1 MSGLSPV
8 EKILKDVFE
17 SEETVNKLKRWLE
30 ERETA
35 NEKYSVPRGKT
46 INLFITIMAESDLLI
61 RHEGVEDVTLLQ
73 VGKQIVPAI
82 LDIKFRAVTR
92 RNMLTLLRN
101 AYDRNQRVRSKAD
114 EILKKVIKDYQEGG
128 WLCAMRPHIKG
139 TKEKGGK
146 LQMQMKG
153 LCGHCPN
160 CLIYG
165 FAVEEE
171 GEFNVKSRIEGDVY
185 YGVIPSA
192 ASVTERT
199 GNAVDEATY
208 TTGQALFTT
217 RPILPGTIFVG
228 KIAMHDLTPSEFLL
242 TLFSIATTPRI
253 GARQTCNGKIRIDIP
268 AMILSN
274 HEKGS
279 GYELCKQILQKY
291 EKPGLEEVIQEVN
304 DYVQRIGRNSVVI
317 TSRDLADRLRTLP
330 LSDLDEV
337 IIGAW
342 RDAAIMEESIKLM
355 KPSTRGR

>member
-1 MSGLSPV
+1 MSGQPPV
-8 EKILKDVFE
+8 EKILKEVFE
-17 SEETVNKLKRWLE
+17 NEEIINKLRGWLE
-30 ERETA
+30 ERKVA

-46 INLFITIMAESDLLI
+46 INLFITITAESDLLI

-73 VGKQIVPAI
+73 VGRHIVPAI
-82 LDIKFRAVTR
+82 LDIKFRAVAR

-101 AYDRNQRVRSKAD
+101 AYDRNQKVKSEVD
-114 EILKKVIKDYQEGG
+114 EILKKVVKDYQEGS

-139 TKEKGGK
+139 KKEKGGK

-171 GEFNVKSRIEGDVY
+171 GEFNVKSRIEGDAY
-185 YGVIPSA
+185 YGTIPSA
-192 ASVTERT
+192 DSVTGRT
-199 GNAVDEATY
+199 RNSVDEATY
-208 TTGQALFTT
+208 TTGQALFTE

-242 TLFSIATTPRI
+242 TLFSIATTSRI

-268 AMILSN
+268 AIILSN

-279 GYELCKQILQKY
+279 GYELCKQILSKGY
-291 EKPGLEEVIQEVN
+291 EKPSLEEVIQEVN
-304 DYVQRIGRNSVVI
+304 DYAQKVGRNSIVI
-317 TSRDLADRLRTLP
+317 TSRDLSDRLRTLP
-330 LSDLDEV
+330 LDDVDEV

-342 RDAAIMEESIKLM
+342 KDVAIMEESIKLM
-355 KPSTRGR
+355 KP